1 MRIKITA
8 DSTCDLSEELLAQW
22 DIALMPMHILM
33 GEDSYL
39 DGVTIHPAD
48 VFAYVNA
55 GGKMPK
61 SAAANLVEYTEFFE
75 PFAKECDAVIHISVS
90 SKLSSCFQN
99 AKLAAGEFE
108 NVYVVDSQNICTGQ
122 GYLVLKAAKWA
133 ADGLPPRNITMRLQ
147 SLAKRVEL
155 SFVLDRLDFMAKSGR
170 CSGVLAF
177 GANLLGI
184 KPALEVIDGELKVV
198 KKYRGSLPICVGKY
212 ITDRLVERDDIEDSL
227 VFISSCQPKPGCMD
241 AVKIV
246 FAAGILVVDSDNRD
260 LKGTC
265 MRIANQRKLGTIL
278 ICRAV
283 SFSLLDLVQRK
294 DDFRCLTG
302 KCRCLQRHGCAIALL
317 REVHQHLFLDGRVR
331 VVHDLVVLSLII
343 GHGEIKLLLNQRQ
356 GLLRKKLR

>member
-133 ADGLPPRNITMRLQ
+133 ADGLPPRSITMRLQ

-198 KKYRGSLPICVGKY
+198 KKYRGEGGAEEIRQLQGMPRDRHRHHHRRLFRPGYHWHRVCTEGK
-212 ITDRLVERDDIEDSL
+212 IKKWLLHMR
-227 VFISSCQPKPGCMD
+227 QPL
-241 AVKIV
+241 
-246 FAAGILVVDSDNRD
+246 F
-260 LKGTC
+260 
-265 MRIANQRKLGTIL
+265 
-278 ICRAV
+278 
-283 SFSLLDLVQRK
+283 
-294 DDFRCLTG
+294 LTG
-302 KCRCLQRHGCAIALL
+302 SGVLKFHSEWHRPHRPCSSAAAHGC
-317 REVHQHLFLDGRVR
+317 RPG
-331 VVHDLVVLSLII
+331 
-343 GHGEIKLLLNQRQ
+343 
-356 GLLRKKLR
+356 

>member
-133 ADGLPPRNITMRLQ
+133 ADGLTPRNITMRLQ

-184 KPALEVIDGELKVV
+184 KPALEV
-198 KKYRGSLPICVGKY
+198 
-212 ITDRLVERDDIEDSL
+212 T
-227 VFISSCQPKPGCMD
+227 
-241 AVKIV
+241 
-246 FAAGILVVDSDNRD
+246 
-260 LKGTC
+260 
-265 MRIANQRKLGTIL
+265 
-278 ICRAV
+278 
-283 SFSLLDLVQRK
+283 
-294 DDFRCLTG
+294 
-302 KCRCLQRHGCAIALL
+302 
-317 REVHQHLFLDGRVR
+317 
-331 VVHDLVVLSLII
+331 
-343 GHGEIKLLLNQRQ
+343 
-356 GLLRKKLR
+356 